1 MKKII
6 FVLLFM
12 VAFVCAKTPMQLVRE
27 GACYWPAE
35 AKNKETQEVVLKKGS
50 PRYYTENGKGCS
62 VKFSTKKIKEDDE
75 IQEILIADWTVTEA
89 TKDGK
94 NKFKGLTKFIV
105 ESRDGE
111 EGLFPYETTVDCK
124 GGVCKLLEETIIS
137 SITEMAK
144 VLDVYDL
151 SGMKGLWQ
159 RTFSIDKESALYYVN
174 HAVAVETFE
183 TLMLQALFGSS
194 GRISLDAF
202 DPAYFVL
209 MMRTSAM
216 ECPSLQ

>member
-1 MKKII
+1 
-6 FVLLFM
+6 M
-12 VAFVCAKTPMQLVRE
+12 VAFVCAKSPMQLVRE

-35 AKNKETQEVVLKKGS
+35 AKNKETQEVVLKKGC

-124 GGVCKLLEETIIS
+124 GGVMQCLDLHFARTVYFADVFEFHKRFHFRTCLHRVFSLARKGSFYFRIQLYTIYGMIS
-137 SITEMAK
+137 SA
-144 VLDVYDL
+144 
-151 SGMKGLWQ
+151 
-159 RTFSIDKESALYYVN
+159 FSRPI
-174 HAVAVETFE
+174 
-183 TLMLQALFGSS
+183 
-194 GRISLDAF
+194 
-202 DPAYFVL
+202 
-209 MMRTSAM
+209 
-216 ECPSLQ
+216 C